1 MKFTIE
7 GFSQKRAVELGLSVE
22 DLVIL
27 RWFVDFF
34 PSEKM
39 IKMVH
44 NGKTYALVSYS
55 GFIEQMPIISC
66 NKRTIARKFQRLVE
80 SNVLENET
88 IKQGGSFSVYRFG
101 SEYESLIAN
110 ETAEQS
116 CATGMYNVVQPPMY
130 KNVHT
135 NTNLY
140 NSTNLIN
147 TNTPY
152 NPPVGESCESVVQCN
167 EEFEEQPQKPKRKQK
182 ASNDEITEKAQS
194 VIAYL
199 NEKTSQRFNTKTKG
213 NLSKAVARLKE
224 GYTVDDL
231 KAVVDFKVA
240 AWMGTD
246 MQQYLRPE
254 TLFAPTKFDGYLNA
268 ARMGFNSKPT
278 NYSSG
283 YQKPQYESISA
294 KHKREEE
301 ETRRKIKS
309 GEYIPA
315 PWEEGYEE

>member
-1 MKFTIE
+1 MEDKKREFKGVWIPKEIWLDTRLNALDKMIFAEIDSYSSTENGCYASNEYLANFCQCSESKASKTI
-7 GFSQKRAVELGLSVE
+7 SKLIELGYIERKSFDGRNRVLQSC
-22 DLVIL
+22 LVN
-27 RWFVDFF
+27 FTMHKCKKCY
-34 PSEKM
+34 P
-39 IKMVH
+39 
-44 NGKTYALVSYS
+44 
-55 GFIEQMPIISC
+55 
-66 NKRTIARKFQRLVE
+66 
-80 SNVLENET
+80 
-88 IKQGGSFSVYRFG
+88 
-101 SEYESLIAN
+101 
-110 ETAEQS
+110 AEQ
-116 CATGMYNVVQPPMY
+116 NLQDIKIDY
-130 KNVHT
+130 KHNR
-135 NTNLY
+135 L
-140 NSTNLIN
+140 N

-152 NPPVGESCESVVQCN
+152 NPPVGESRESVVQCN
-167 EEFEEQPQKPKRKQK
+167 EEFEEQSKKPKRKQK

-199 NEKTSQRFNTKTKG
+199 NEKTRQRFNTKTKG

-231 KAVVDFKVA
+231 KAVIDFKVA

-278 NYSSG
+278 NYSNG

-315 PWEEGYEE
+315 PWEDGYEE